1 MAEKIYLIRHGLT
14 VSNKKKI
21 YAGRCEEGLCKEGLN
36 AVSEF
41 GGKLKQFRIDK
52 IFSSPIRRAVQTAET
67 IDGFLKVGIEI
78 EENFKE
84 MKMGPWEGLS
94 EHEVAEK
101 FPEEWKIWNAKPSEL
116 KMKGRETL
124 RELLLRAMEGI
135 KRISG
140 LDGFRILA
148 VTHVALIRVLMI
160 YYNGMNL
167 DDYRKIDIPNG
178 SLYLLENGHISRVE
192 Y

>member
-101 FPEEWKIWNAKPSEL
+101 FPEEWKICNTKPSEL

-148 VTHVALIRVLMI
+148 VTHVALIRMLMI
-160 YYNGMNL
+160 YYNNLSL